1 MAIFMQGLGEYVF
14 PLNPLKVTLPDSK
27 KTVAIVGTYTGS
39 ALFQWPAFLEGTV
52 VTLWWKWMTVAQYE
66 QLRTFY
72 LSQELIVWD
81 QTASKAY
88 TVYVTDLNGEYIEAA
103 LEDQAY
109 RFEITLEL
117 NIRATTTPTPRT
129 S

>member
-1 MAIFMQGLGEYVF
+1 MAIFMQGLGGYIF

-27 KTVAIVGTYTGS
+27 KTAAIVNTYSGS

-52 VTLWWKWMTVAQYE
+52 VTLWWKWMTVTQYA
-66 QLRTFY
+66 QLRTMY
-72 LSQELIVWD
+72 LSQEPVVWD
-81 QTASKAY
+81 QTAAKAY
-88 TVYVTDLNGEYIEAA
+88 IVYVTDLNGEYIEAA

-109 RFEITLEL
+109 RFEVSLEL
-117 NIRATTTPTPRT
+117 NIRELTTPTSRT